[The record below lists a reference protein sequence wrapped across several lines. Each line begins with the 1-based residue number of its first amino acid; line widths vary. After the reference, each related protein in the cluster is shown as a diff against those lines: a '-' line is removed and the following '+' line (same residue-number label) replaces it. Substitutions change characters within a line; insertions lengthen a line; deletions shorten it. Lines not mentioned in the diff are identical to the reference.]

1 MIDLTKRTL
10 PNTVEVNGRA
20 YSVYT
25 DFRVWMK
32 FEIALAASHGKDPIP
47 IEYLFKNDRPIY
59 CDVRELMAFSRPPH
73 ELPRPVSGT
82 AHDVIVIDF
91 RQDANLIYAAFMQ
104 QYGIDL
110 TEVEE
115 LHWHKF
121 LALLDGLIGTKLTE
135 VMGYRCY
142 QRHDRNDIDP
152 YEEMREAWR
161 IEKPLTEEEQAELD
175 AFNEMFTK

>member
-1 MIDLTKRTL
+1 MIDLTKRAL

-47 IEYLFKNDRPIY
+47 IEYLFKNDRPSY
-59 CDVRELMAFSRPPH
+59 CNVRDLLVFARPAH

-82 AHDVIVIDF
+82 VSDVIVIDF
-91 RQDANLIYAAFMQ
+91 RLDANLIYAAFLQ
-104 QYGIDL
+104 KYKIDL

-121 LALLDGLIGTKLTE
+121 LALLDGLIGTKLNE
-135 VMGYRCY
+135 VMEYRCY
-142 QRHDRNDIDP
+142 KRQERNDTDP
-152 YEEMREAWR
+152 YEILREAWK
-161 IEKPLTEEEQAELD
+161 IERPLSEEEQAELD
-175 AFNEMFTK
+175 AFNAMFTK